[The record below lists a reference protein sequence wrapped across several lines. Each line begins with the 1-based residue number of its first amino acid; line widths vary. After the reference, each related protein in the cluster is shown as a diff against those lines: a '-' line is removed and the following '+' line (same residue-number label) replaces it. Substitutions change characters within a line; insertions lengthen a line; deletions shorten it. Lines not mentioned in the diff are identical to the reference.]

1 MYPNP
6 YTLHQYTPST
16 AFMPNCINGWSCPFP
31 NYRSELRALLV
42 VLLLPDFCHFFWG
55 SHLVQNGGVGGHC
68 IDPLKY
74 EFSGDFINMDILYEF
89 KAYVQYIS
97 L

>member
-16 AFMPNCINGWSCPFP
+16 AFMPICINGWSCPFP
-31 NYRSELRALLV
+31 NFRSELRALLV

-55 SHLVQNGGVGGHC
+55 SHLVQNGGVGGIPSRHAV
-68 IDPLKY
+68 LNAVAHSY
-74 EFSGDFINMDILYEF
+74 HL
-89 KAYVQYIS
+89 
-97 L
+97 